1 MTIDSLD
8 ALLAVMDAERKC
20 FVTPSGFITIGEMRD
35 AAWKL
40 AGAYQFSRRSR
51 LVLCGLSA
59 IELITSLIAFDG
71 VVDSMLLLPES
82 FDEGTRAALIKSAV
96 SEWRINSLQ
105 ERPHRVGDVMATG
118 NEGDDKP
125 TLWILATS
133 GTTGVP
139 KLIEHTLETLCRTV
153 KRDNNRGVE
162 FVWGLLYDPCRF
174 AGLQVVLQALLSGS
188 LLSIPPSGKITDHI
202 EFFSS
207 SRVNALSATPSLW
220 RKLLMSKQI
229 GTLPLRQITLG
240 GEIADQ
246 GILDALKYCF
256 PAARITHI
264 YASTEAGSA
273 FAVQDGR
280 TGFPAQWLDHS
291 SAPVMLRVS
300 DDGHLL
306 LRPALLPAGEEVSSR
321 IDTNGYLDTEDLVRV
336 EGDRV
341 YFLGRVSGAINV
353 GGNKVNPEEIENH
366 IRKVSGVL
374 DVRVFGKKS
383 SMLGQIVAAEVVA
396 STGYDVQEL
405 RRNILQYCRSH
416 MENWQVPAM
425 ISFVQELTINAAG
438 KRERCS

>member
-1 MTIDSLD
+1 
-8 ALLAVMDAERKC
+8 
-20 FVTPSGFITIGEMRD
+20 MRD

-51 LVLCGLSA
+51 LVLCGLSV
-59 IELITSLIAFDG
+59 IELITALIAFDG
-71 VVDSMLLLPES
+71 VVGSMLLLPES
-82 FDEGTRAALIKSAV
+82 LDEGTIAALTQSAG
-96 SEWRINSLQ
+96 SEWRITNLQ
-105 ERPHRVGDVMATG
+105 ERPHRVGDAMAAG
-118 NEGDDKP
+118 NEEDQP
-125 TLWILATS
+125 TRWILATS

-229 GTLPLRQITLG
+229 GKMPLRQITLG

-246 GILDALKYCF
+246 GILEALKYCF
-256 PAARITHI
+256 PDARITHI

-280 TGFPAQWLDHS
+280 AGFPAQWLDHS

-300 DDGHLL
+300 DDCHLL
-306 LRPALLPAGEEVSSR
+306 LRPETLPAGEEVRSR

-405 RRNILQYCRSH
+405 RRSIQQYCRNR

-425 ISFVQELTINAAG
+425 ISFVQELTENAAG
-438 KRERCS
+438 KRERYN

>member
-1 MTIDSLD
+1 VTAGSLD
-8 ALLAVMDAERKC
+8 AFLAGMDAERNSL
-20 FVTPSGFITIGEMRD
+20 VTPSGFITIGEMRD

-40 AGAYQFSRRSR
+40 AAEYQFSRRSR
-51 LVLCGLSA
+51 LALCGLFSV
-59 IELITSLIAFDG
+59 ELITALIAFDG
-71 VVDSMLLLPES
+71 VVDSMLLLPAS
-82 FDEGTRAALIKSAV
+82 LDEGTIAVLMESAE
-96 SEWRINSLQ
+96 SEWRITNLQ
-105 ERPHRVGDVMATG
+105 EGPYRVGDAMAAG
-118 NEGDDKP
+118 NEGVQP
-125 TLWILATS
+125 TRWILATS

-153 KRDNNRGVE
+153 KRDSNRGVE

-188 LLSIPPSGKITDHI
+188 LLSIPQTGKITDHI

-207 SRVNALSATPSLW
+207 CRVNALSATPSLW
-220 RKLLMSKQI
+220 RKLLMSKQTE
-229 GTLPLRQITLG
+229 TLPLCQITLG

-246 GILDALKYCF
+246 GILDALKYAY
-256 PAARITHI
+256 PGARITHI

-280 TGFPAQWLDHS
+280 AGFPAQWLDHS

-306 LRPALLPAGEEVSSR
+306 LRPALLPAGEEVRSR

-353 GGNKVNPEEIENH
+353 GGNKVTPEEVENH

-374 DVRVFGKKS
+374 DVRVFGKRS
-383 SMLGQIVAAEVVA
+383 SILGEIVTAEVVA

-405 RRNILQYCRSH
+405 QRSIQKYCRSQ

-425 ISFVQELTINAAG
+425 ISFVPALAVNAAG

>member
-1 MTIDSLD
+1 MTIFSFD
-8 ALLAVMDAERKC
+8 ALLDEMVAERKC
-20 FVTPSGFITIGEMRD
+20 LVTPSGFITIGEMRD
-35 AAWKL
+35 AACKL
-40 AGAYQFSRRSR
+40 AAEYQFSRRSR
-51 LVLCGLSA
+51 VAFCGLSA
-59 IELITSLIAFDG
+59 IEFITALIAFDG

-82 FDEGTRAALIKSAV
+82 LDEGTIVVLMELAG

-105 ERPHRVGDVMATG
+105 ERPHRVGGAMAEG
-118 NEGDDKP
+118 NEGDRP
-125 TLWILATS
+125 TRWILATS

-153 KRDNNRGVE
+153 KRDSNCGAE

-174 AGLQVVLQALLSGS
+174 AGLQVLLQALVSGS
-188 LLSIPPSGKITDHI
+188 LLSIPPTGKITDHI

-207 SRVNALSATPSLW
+207 CRVNALSATPSLW
-220 RKLLMSKQI
+220 RKLLMAGRI
-229 GTLPLRQITLG
+229 GSLTLRQITLG
-240 GEIADQ
+240 GEIADKM
-246 GILDALKYCF
+246 ILDALKKKF
-256 PAARITHI
+256 PRARITHI

-280 TGFPAQWLDHS
+280 AGFPAQWLDHS
-291 SAPVMLRVS
+291 SAPVMLRAR

-306 LRPALLPAGEEVSSR
+306 LRPALLPAGEEVRNR
-321 IDTNGYLDTEDLVRV
+321 IDADGYLDTEDLVRV

-353 GGNKVNPEEIENH
+353 GGNKVNPEEVENH

-383 SMLGQIVAAEVVA
+383 SILGQIAAAEVVA
-396 STGYDVQEL
+396 AAGYDVQEL
-405 RRNILQYCRSH
+405 RRGIQQYCRGK
-416 MENWQVPAM
+416 MENWQFPAM
-425 ISFVQELTINAAG
+425 ISFVPDLTENAAG